1 MQHVVGTA
9 GHVDH
14 GKSTLV
20 LALTG
25 TDPDR
30 LAEEKRRGMTI
41 ELGFAA
47 WTLPGGDRV
56 GVVDVPGHRRF
67 IRTMLAGAHGI
78 DLVLL
83 VVAADE
89 GVMPQTREHLA
100 ICGLLGAS
108 RAVVALSKCD
118 LVDADMLDLARADV
132 AELLDGSPLRGAPVV
147 ACSAVTREGL
157 DDLAATVERAL
168 RDVPPRPDCGRPRL
182 FVDRAFALPGFGPVV
197 TGTLEGGRLHTGDE
211 VLVMP
216 RGLRA
221 RVRTLQHHGDE
232 VQRAEPGRRTAV
244 NLGGVEV
251 SDLDRGMALVL
262 PGTLV
267 PTARLDLRVRILDGS
282 PAPLRHRGPVTL
294 YLGTQEVAGTTW
306 LLDGSELAAGAEGFV
321 QIHLDTPVVAAPG
334 DHVVLRRATPA
345 ATLGG
350 GVVLDVAPRR
360 HRRRDPAAAASLE
373 RRAAGEVG
381 ALVLEELRKERLGA
395 DLATLVR
402 LTGAGHQQV
411 EAAVVEAGEEVLG
424 FGERRWIARE
434 RWQQLRER
442 ALRTLADYHQAEPLR
457 TGMPREEWRSRLRLS
472 AALGAEATRRLR
484 AEGAIEE
491 HEGLLALPGRG
502 RSVSDST
509 QAAADAI
516 VAALEARAF
525 DPPGMAEL
533 RTAGLTPQLLR
544 LLVDE
549 RRVVRL
555 SADVVMGAQ
564 AYAQAQAA
572 IAAYL
577 EQHGAATVA
586 QLRDH
591 LGATRRL
598 VVPLLEHLDAA
609 RFTVRDGDLRRLRQP
624 RGTPA

>member
-1 MQHVVGTA
+1 VQHVVGTA

-47 WTLPGGDRV
+47 WTLPGGERA

-100 ICGLLGAS
+100 ICSLLGAS
-108 RAVVALSKCD
+108 RAVVALTKAD
-118 LVDADMLDLARADV
+118 LVDADMLELARAEV
-132 AELLDGSPLRGAPVV
+132 EEVVGRSALRGAPIV

-157 DDLAATVERAL
+157 DELAATVERQL
-168 RDVPPRPDCGRPRL
+168 QEVPQRPDRGRPRL

-197 TGTLEGGRLHTGDE
+197 TGTLEGGRLHAGDE
-211 VLVMP
+211 VVVLP
-216 RGLRA
+216 GGRRA
-221 RVRTLQHHGDE
+221 RVRGLQHHGDE

-244 NLGGVEV
+244 NLSGIEV
-251 SDLDRGMALVL
+251 ADLDRGMALVL

-267 PTARLDLRVRILDGS
+267 PTARLDLRVHVLDDA

-294 YLGTQEVAGTTW
+294 YLGTQEVAGSAW
-306 LLDGSELAAGAEGFV
+306 LLDGATLEPGADGFV
-321 QIHLDTPVVAAPG
+321 QIHLDAAVVAAPG
-334 DHVVLRRATPA
+334 DHVVLRRATPP

-350 GVVLDVAPRR
+350 GTVLDVAPKR
-360 HRRRDPAAAASLE
+360 HRRRDPAVADALR
-373 RRAAGEVG
+373 RRAGGETG
-381 ALVLEELRKERLGA
+381 TLVLEELRKGRLGV
-395 DLATLVR
+395 DLPTLVR
-402 LTGAGHQQV
+402 LTGTGRRQV
-411 EAAVVEAGEEVLG
+411 EAALAELG
-424 FGERRWIARE
+424 DGALPFGEGRWMARE
-434 RWQQLRER
+434 RWAELRDR
-442 ALRTLADYHQAEPLR
+442 ALAALAAYHDAEPLR
-457 TGMPREEWRSRLRLS
+457 AGMAREEWRSRLRLNV
-472 AALGAEATRRLR
+472 AVGAEVTRRLR
-484 AEGAIEE
+484 ADGAVEE
-491 HEGLLALPGRG
+491 SDGLLALPGRG
-502 RSVSDST
+502 RAVSDT
-509 QAAADAI
+509 ARAAADAA
-516 VAALEARAF
+516 VAALEAHPF
-525 DPPGMAEL
+525 DPPGMADL
-533 RTAGLTPQLLR
+533 RSAGLTPQLLR

-549 RRVVRL
+549 RRAVRL
-555 SADVVMGAQ
+555 AADVVMGAA
-564 AYAQAQAA
+564 AYARAEQA
-572 IAAYL
+572 ISDYL
-577 EQHGAATVA
+577 DEHGSATVA

-609 RFTVRDGDLRRLRQP
+609 RVTMRDGDLRRLRRRP
-624 RGTPA
+624 GAPA